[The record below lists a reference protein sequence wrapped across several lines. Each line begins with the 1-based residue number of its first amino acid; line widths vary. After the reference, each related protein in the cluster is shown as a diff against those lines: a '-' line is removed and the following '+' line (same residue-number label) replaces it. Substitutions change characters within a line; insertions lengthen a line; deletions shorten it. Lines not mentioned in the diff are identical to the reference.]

1 VRAHPTAAGR
11 ALWYDVA
18 AMRPLPRRSD
28 RRRSDRRPAAGL
40 TAAGLAAALLAPGLV
55 PTSHAAAAGPAPA
68 AAAAVE
74 RGDAAWARRAEGHRG
89 DRAAPGPIAAA
100 VAAYEEA
107 LAADP
112 DGLDATWRLLRALY
126 FQGDY
131 ATTDSE
137 AKARIYERGKE
148 ACGAAVARLERE
160 VPGFEGVED
169 AAPGTLRSRLGA
181 RPDAAKLFFWCAVN
195 WGLWGENHGKLAA
208 ARAGVA
214 SRVRDFCLATI
225 ALDERTEQG
234 GGHRILGR
242 LHSEAPAIPF
252 ITGWVD
258 RETAIAE
265 LRRANSIGAH
275 DPINRIFL
283 AEALLDHGGPR
294 QREEAWTILTALADL
309 EPRAAQPV
317 EDERVR
323 RLAREHLERRDD

>member
-1 VRAHPTAAGR
+1 MTAR
-11 ALWYDVA
+11 MTRSV
-18 AMRPLPRRSD
+18 LPATSSPPPA
-28 RRRSDRRPAAGL
+28 RRRGVAWI
-40 TAAGLAAALLAPGLV
+40 TAALLAALLTASQPSRPV
-55 PTSHAAAAGPAPA
+55 AAAASAPA
-68 AAAAVE
+68 ADAAAAIE
-74 RGDAAWARRAEGHRG
+74 RGDVGWERRAEGHRG

-100 VAAYEEA
+100 AAAYEEA

-112 DGLDATWRLLRALY
+112 GEPAATWRLLRALY

-131 ATTDSE
+131 ATADRD
-137 AKARIYERGKE
+137 AKAPIYDRGRA
-148 ACGAAVARLERE
+148 ACGAALDRLARE

-169 AAPGTLRSRLGA
+169 APEALRTRLGD

-214 SRVRDFCLATI
+214 SKVRDFCLATI
-225 ALDERTEQG
+225 ALDERYEQG

-242 LHSEAPAIPF
+242 LHSEAPEIPF

-265 LRRANSIGAH
+265 LRRANAIAPD

-283 AEALLDHGGPR
+283 AEALLDHGDAR
-294 QREEAWTILTALADL
+294 QQEEAWVILTGLGRL
-309 EPRAAQPV
+309 EPRAEKAV

-323 RLAREHLERRDD
+323 RLAREHLERRGG